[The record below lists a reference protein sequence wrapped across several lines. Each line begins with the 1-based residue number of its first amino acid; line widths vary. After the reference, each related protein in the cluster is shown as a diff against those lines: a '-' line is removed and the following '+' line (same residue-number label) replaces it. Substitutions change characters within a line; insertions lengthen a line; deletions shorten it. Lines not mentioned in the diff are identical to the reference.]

1 MEQSEITLVALLT
14 AAVLTGFLHTIAGP
28 DHYLP
33 FIAIAQ
39 SRKYGFLKTMLWTL
53 VCGIGHVG
61 SSLLLAGV
69 FLLFAELLSE
79 AKLEFVEEWRGDL
92 AAYAMI
98 GMGAAILLHALYRRF
113 RKHRHEHRH
122 VGLDGKVYTH
132 THARDEIHAEGGE
145 KLSYWVVF
153 IIFVLGPCEA
163 MLPLLTASAVLGT
176 FSVLVVSLV
185 FSVVTIGTMMG
196 MVALGLAGVRAVKM
210 PYLERFAPEIAGVT
224 VMACGLAIV
233 CLGL

>member
-1 MEQSEITLVALLT
+1 MGNETTITALLT
-14 AAVLTGFLHTIAGP
+14 AAIITGVIHTAAGP

-33 FIAIAQ
+33 FIAISK
-39 SRKYGFLKTMLWTL
+39 SRGYGHLKTILWTV

-61 SSLLLAGV
+61 SSMLIALG
-69 FLLFAELLSE
+69 FMLFADLLNRTR
-79 AKLEFVEEWRGDL
+79 LEWLEEWRSDI

-98 GMGAAILLHALYRRF
+98 GMGAALLLHSLYGRWR
-113 RKHRHEHRH
+113 HRPRTHSH
-122 VGLDGKVYTH
+122 VHADGTVVHH
-132 THARDEIHAEGGE
+132 THAPAEIHANG

-163 MLPLLTASAVLGT
+163 MLPLLTASAAFGAA
-176 FSVLVVSLV
+176 SVVWVSLV
-185 FSVVTIGTMMG
+185 FSLATIATMVGLVVAGRF
-196 MVALGLAGVRAVKM
+196 GLNMLRF
-210 PYLERFAPEIAGVT
+210 PWLEKYAPEIAGCT

>member
-1 MEQSEITLVALLT
+1 MIETEITFAALAS
-14 AAVLTGFLHTIAGP
+14 AAVITGVVHTVAGP

-33 FIAIAQ
+33 FIAISK
-39 SRKYGFLKTMLWTL
+39 SRNYGYFKTILWTV

-61 SSLLLAGV
+61 SAILLALG
-69 FLLFAELLSE
+69 FLLFAELLTE
-79 AKLEFVEEWRGDL
+79 ARLGWIESWRGDI

-98 GMGAAILLHALYRRF
+98 GMGAALLLHSLHRRLKN
-113 RKHRHEHRH
+113 RPHTHRHIHA
-122 VGLDGKVYTH
+122 DGTVETH
-132 THARDEIHAEGGE
+132 THAPTELHDNE

-163 MLPLLTASAVLGT
+163 LLPLLTASAVLGT
-176 FSVLVVSLV
+176 VSVIMISLLFSLATIATMTGLV
-185 FSVVTIGTMMG
+185 
-196 MVALGLAGVRAVKM
+196 LAGRFGLNILRF
-210 PYLERFAPEIAGVT
+210 PWLERFAPEIAGGT